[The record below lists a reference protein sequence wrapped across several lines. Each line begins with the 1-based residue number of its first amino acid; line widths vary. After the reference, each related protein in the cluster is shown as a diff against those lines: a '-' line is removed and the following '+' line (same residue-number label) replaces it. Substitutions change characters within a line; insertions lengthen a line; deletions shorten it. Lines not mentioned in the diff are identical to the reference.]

1 MKKKRF
7 TEAQIV
13 SILHQQEAGKSA
25 KDISREHGISDAT
38 FYNWKAKYGGMQ
50 VSDVKR
56 MKDLEEE
63 NARLKRIV
71 ANQTLEID
79 AIKTVLEKKLRRPDD
94 KREVAVMLVQEKLSV
109 RRACKLVALPRSVLM
124 YQKKPKDDSSLIEA
138 LHELV
143 DKHPTIGFWKCYYRL
158 RRKGCD
164 CNHKRLYRVYTML
177 RLNVRR
183 KARRRLP
190 QRIKQ
195 PLMVPQAV
203 NQGWS
208 MDFMCDSLV
217 DGRRFRLLN
226 IIDDYNRESLAIEI
240 DTSLPAL
247 RVIRTLEQL
256 IERRT
261 KPQVIRVDNGPE
273 FISDRLQQW
282 CDDRQ
287 IRLQFMQPGKPMQ
300 NGFVERNNGSLRKEL
315 LDAYLFYSLPEV
327 RQMAHEWQ
335 QDYNYQRPHES
346 LGNVPPVEFINPFP

>member
-1 MKKKRF
+1 
-7 TEAQIV
+7 
-13 SILHQQEAGKSA
+13 
-25 KDISREHGISDAT
+25 
-38 FYNWKAKYGGMQ
+38 
-50 VSDVKR
+50 
-56 MKDLEEE
+56 
-63 NARLKRIV
+63 
-71 ANQTLEID
+71 
-79 AIKTVLEKKLRRPDD
+79 
-94 KREVAVMLVQEKLSV
+94 MLVQEKLSV

-124 YQKKPKDDSSLIEA
+124 YHKKPKDDSSLIDA

-143 DKHPTIGFWKCYYRL
+143 NKHPAIGFWKCYYRL
-158 RRKGCD
+158 RRKGYG

-177 RLNVRR
+177 KLNVRR

-195 PLMVPQAV
+195 PLLVPQAI

-226 IIDDYNRESLAIEI
+226 IIDEFNRESLAIEI

-261 KPQVIRVDNGPE
+261 KPQTIRVDNGPE

-282 CDDRQ
+282 CDDKQ
-287 IRLQFMQPGKPMQ
+287 IQLQFIQPGKPMQ

-315 LDAYLFYSLPEV
+315 LDAYLFYSLREV
-327 RQMAHEWQ
+327 RQMAEEWQ
-335 QDYNYQRPHES
+335 LDYNYERPHES
-346 LGNVPPVEFINPFP
+346 LGNVPPVEFI

>member
-1 MKKKRF
+1 
-7 TEAQIV
+7 
-13 SILHQQEAGKSA
+13 
-25 KDISREHGISDAT
+25 
-38 FYNWKAKYGGMQ
+38 
-50 VSDVKR
+50 
-56 MKDLEEE
+56 
-63 NARLKRIV
+63 
-71 ANQTLEID
+71 
-79 AIKTVLEKKLRRPDD
+79 
-94 KREVAVMLVQEKLSV
+94 MLVQEKLSV
-109 RRACKLVALPRSVLM
+109 RQACKLVSLPRSVLM
-124 YQKKPKDDSSLIEA
+124 YQRKPKDDSSLIEA

-158 RRKGCD
+158 RRGGYD

-183 KARRRLP
+183 RARRRLP

-240 DTSLPAL
+240 DTSLPAQ

-261 KPQVIRVDNGPE
+261 TPQVIRVDNGPE

-287 IRLQFMQPGKPMQ
+287 IRLQFIQPGKPMQ

-327 RQMAHEWQ
+327 RQMAEEWQ
-335 QDYNYQRPHES
+335 QDYNCQRPHES
-346 LGNVPPVEFINPFP
+346 LGNVPPLEFINPFP

>member
-1 MKKKRF
+1 MMV
-7 TEAQIV
+7 TEKHVSVRQACRIV
-13 SILHQQEAGKSA
+13 SI
-25 KDISREHGISDAT
+25 
-38 FYNWKAKYGGMQ
+38 
-50 VSDVKR
+50 
-56 MKDLEEE
+56 
-63 NARLKRIV
+63 
-71 ANQTLEID
+71 
-79 AIKTVLEKKLRRPDD
+79 
-94 KREVAVMLVQEKLSV
+94 
-109 RRACKLVALPRSVLM
+109 PRSAVF
-124 YQKKPKDDSSLIEA
+124 YRPAKRDDSSLIEA

-158 RRKGCD
+158 RRKGYG
-164 CNHKRLYRVYTML
+164 CNHKRLYRVYTLL

-195 PLMVPQAV
+195 PLAVPRNI

-217 DGRRFRLLN
+217 DGSRFRLLN
-226 IIDDYNRESLAIEI
+226 VIDDYNRESLAIEI

-261 KPQVIRVDNGPE
+261 KPQSIRVDNGPE

-282 CDDRQ
+282 CDDKK
-287 IRLQFMQPGKPMQ
+287 IRLQFIQPGKPMQ

-315 LDAYLFYSLPEV
+315 LNAYLFYNLQEV
-327 RQMAHEWQ
+327 REMAQEWQ
-335 QDYNYQRPHES
+335 HDYNCSRPHQA
-346 LGNVPPVEFINPFP
+346 LGFVPPVEYINPFP